1 MAFKIK
7 DGIRVGIKDVFDNS
21 GYLLVPN
28 ITGSAKFV
36 RDATVDG
43 LKKDGIEII
52 ARDGGTGSYKVTLS
66 PAELTDNRTQTL
78 QDKAGALALLTNTL
92 NQFAST
98 TSAQLAEIISDET
111 GSGTGGVLVF
121 SNAPTISS
129 PVIDNIAA
137 SATTATADLWSEVTT
152 GSVTIGDSL
161 STGTLNLAAG
171 GSGVN
176 SINIGNPNSII
187 TIEGTLSFV
196 GDFDIG
202 IDNATVLGTDADGNI
217 IAQTTT
223 GSTTTVVL
231 ATSPTF
237 VSSVA
242 TSSVSFDVFNTT
254 ATTINAFGAATTI
267 NLATNAGSASAI
279 TVGPAATGNDLKING
294 TTSSTTNLSSAVTT
308 GTVNAFTG
316 ITTGTLNLAT
326 GGASVTNIGGAG
338 GSVNIGTTGGNSTVT
353 INGNGTGGT
362 ATVTTNVTS
371 GVVNLFTGVTK
382 VGEAVGTIN
391 IGGADS
397 HVITGGNVTV
407 TGNLTV
413 NGTTTT
419 VESTI
424 VTIEDPIF
432 TLGGTTAPDSDDSKD
447 RGIEFRW
454 HDGTNTKIGF
464 FGFDDSTGKFTFIPN
479 AVNEGEVFSGD
490 LGTIDAKLEFTNL
503 LNRPNYWSKVT
514 AGGTDIEPDS
524 EADTLTVSAGLGI
537 NVTGNAGTDTITV
550 SQDGSAS
557 AYSKGLTVTAND
569 GSVTTAL
576 DSWAIGNY
584 RAAKYIVTITQG
596 SFYQT
601 SEIMVFNNGVGA
613 EMTEYAV
620 FSTEPTNEC
629 LFGATVV
636 DTNVVL
642 TGKMVLTASA
652 KYTMHR
658 ILMAV

>member
-7 DGIRVGIKDVFDNS
+7 DGIRIGTKDVFDNS
-21 GYLLVPN
+21 GYLLIPN

-52 ARDGGTGSYKVTLS
+52 ARDGGTSTYKVTIS
-66 PAELTDNRTQTL
+66 PAELTANRAQTL
-78 QDKAGALALLTNTL
+78 QDKAGDIALLTNTL

-98 TSAQLAEIISDET
+98 TSAQLADIISDET

-121 SNAPTISS
+121 SNAPTISN
-129 PVIDNIAA
+129 PVIDNVAA
-137 SATTATADLWSEVTT
+137 SATNATADLWSEVTT
-152 GSVTIGDSL
+152 GSITIGDSL
-161 STGTLNLAAG
+161 TTGTLNLAAG
-171 GSGVN
+171 GEGAN
-176 SINIGNPNSII
+176 NINIGNANSTI
-187 TIEGTLSFV
+187 TIEGNLSFA
-196 GDFDIG
+196 GSFDVG
-202 IDNATVLGTDADGNI
+202 IDSATVLGTDSTGKI
-217 IAQTTT
+217 ISQNTT

-237 VSSVA
+237 VTGVG
-242 TSSVSFDVFNTT
+242 TSSETFAVFNTT

-267 NLATNAGSASAI
+267 GIAANAGSATAV
-279 TVGPAATGNDLKING
+279 TVGPTATGNELKING
-294 TTSSTTNLSSAVTT
+294 TTSGTTNLSSAVTT
-308 GTVNAFTG
+308 GTVNAFTS
-316 ITTGTLNLAT
+316 ITTGTLNIAT
-326 GGASVTNIGGAG
+326 GGASTTNIGGTAA
-338 GSVNIGTTGGNSTVT
+338 SVNIGKADGNSTVT
-353 INGNGTGGT
+353 INGNGAGGT

-371 GVVNLFTGVTK
+371 GIVNLFTGVTK
-382 VGEAVGTIN
+382 VGEDVGVIN

-432 TLGGTTAPDSDDSKD
+432 TLGGTTAPGSDDSKD

-454 HDGTNTKIGF
+454 HDGTNAKIGF
-464 FGFDDSTGKFTFIPN
+464 FGFDDSTGKFTFIPT

-490 LGTIDAKLEFTNL
+490 LGTIDAHLEYSNL
-503 LNRPNYWSKVT
+503 LSRPNYWSKVT
-514 AGGTDIEPDS
+514 AGVTDLEPDA
-524 EADTLTVSAGLGI
+524 EGDTLTISAGLGI
-537 NVTGNAGTDTITV
+537 DVTGNAGTDTISIT
-550 SQDGSAS
+550 QDGAAQ
-557 AYSKGLTVTAND
+557 AYTKGLTVTAND
-569 GSVTTAL
+569 GSVTTTL
-576 DSWAIGNY
+576 DSWAVASY
-584 RAAKYIVTITQG
+584 RAAKYIITITQG
-596 SFYQT
+596 TFYQT
-601 SEIMVFNNGVGA
+601 SEIMVFNNGTGA

-629 LFGATVV
+629 LFGVSVV

-658 ILMAV
+658 TLMAV